1 MIGAIIS
8 EVQITHEEVDIS
20 DCIRLDHITFIK
32 QAYFFENTL
41 CHLQAFFYI
50 ILSRFKMAVDETEQG
65 VVQCEL
71 DHDTSFPAI
80 ADHILHDVV
89 LAGVA
94 HEATVIIFDEDDKE
108 YLALAYEVYLDVLI
122 T

>member
-1 MIGAIIS
+1 
-8 EVQITHEEVDIS
+8 
-20 DCIRLDHITFIK
+20 
-32 QAYFFENTL
+32 
-41 CHLQAFFYI
+41 
-50 ILSRFKMAVDETEQG
+50 MAVDETEQG

-108 YLALAYEVYLDVLI
+108 YLALAYEVNLDVLI